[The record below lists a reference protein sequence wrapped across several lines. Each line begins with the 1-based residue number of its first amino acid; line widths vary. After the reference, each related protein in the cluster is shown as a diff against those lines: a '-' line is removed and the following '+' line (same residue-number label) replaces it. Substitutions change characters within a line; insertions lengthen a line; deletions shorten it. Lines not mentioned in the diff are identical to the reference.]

1 MSQRLDNLN
10 GDTAISTIFL
20 VYIGHLQENRRNGL
34 LEIALKSYLKHGFT
48 SIVELGE
55 AYSKFDTKR
64 LSDIMRQ
71 QFLAHYIEE
80 EWKYGGLVA
89 SDSSNFINA
98 VGCHCLRTEYI
109 IVLVDP
115 LEYGRK
121 WIEKY
126 VFKLARRATDA
137 ALALSNDTEKVE
149 RLAFD

>member
-20 VYIGHLQENRRNGL
+20 VYIGHLQENRRNDL
-34 LEIALKSYLKHGFT
+34 LEIALKSYLKHGFA
-48 SIVELGE
+48 SNVEPGE

-71 QFLAHYIEE
+71 QFLTHYIEE

-89 SDSSNFINA
+89 SDSNNFINA
-98 VGCHCLRTEYI
+98 IGCHCLHTEYI

-126 VFKLARRATDA
+126 VFQAGQKSYRCG
-137 ALALSNDTEKVE
+137 LSLVK
-149 RLAFD
+149 